1 VCRFTKL
8 KAKACL
14 QAACPQ
20 TALLP
25 NTTTTT
31 PVFKMADPSHT
42 QIPCEVELPKMPTL
56 HQVLEAYRAVCEA
69 VFASSP
75 RPILRH
81 DSVQRLPDIDL
92 TVASRGVQVYKF
104 ELDYSGTET
113 GYRDHV
119 VDISADIRKVHRAL
133 RKRNMCQEFCGL
145 FDKLLKATLEGTV
158 VFLYSRYFTN

>member
-1 VCRFTKL
+1 VCRFTKR
-8 KAKACL
+8 KVKTCL

-31 PVFKMADPSHT
+31 PVLKIADPSHT
-42 QIPCEVELPKMPTL
+42 DIPREVELPKMPTL

-69 VFASSP
+69 VFASIP
-75 RPILRH
+75 RPILPH

-104 ELDYSGTET
+104 KLDYSGTET
-113 GYRDHV
+113 GYHDHV
-119 VDISADIRKVHRAL
+119 VGISADIKKVHRAL

-145 FDKLLKATLEGTV
+145 FDELLRATLEVTV
-158 VFLYSRYFTN
+158 VSLGSRYFTD